1 MLCARNVSRFCC
13 AHYAPSL
20 YESIYTMTTDI
31 QDISKSFRVGDD
43 VPNICKLALPETLT
57 RAQAMNLNLS
67 LAWDF
72 TPFTGHEEAFIAAGL
87 TREKMFNFLRSSTR
101 DEAKRMMKRFDNL
114 HPREKE
120 LVTIDHLIA
129 AEGMDANDAVEIILG
144 QAHRQGATIA
154 SMMVAVA
161 HPDVMRSAIEFA
173 KDPEGFN
180 DRKMV
185 LQTGGSVAV
194 PKNIVNS
201 TYVAGNYTSNKQ
213 VNVNAPSLEDIV
225 RAVDG
230 ID

>member
-1 MLCARNVSRFCC
+1 MKESPSPLALTASNGRFR
-13 AHYAPSL
+13 
-20 YESIYTMTTDI
+20 E
-31 QDISKSFRVGDD
+31 GDD
-43 VPNICKLALPETLT
+43 VPTSLALPDTLT

-67 LAWDF
+67 LPWNF

-87 TREKMFNFLRSSTR
+87 TREKMLNFLRSSTR
-101 DEAKRMMKRFDNL
+101 DEARRMMKRFDNL
-114 HPREKE
+114 HPRERE
-120 LVTIDHLIA
+120 LVTVDHLIA

-161 HPDVMRSAIEFA
+161 HPDVMAKSIEFA
-173 KDPEGFN
+173 KEAEGFN

-194 PKNIVNS
+194 PKSVINS
-201 TYVAGNYTSNKQ
+201 TYVAGNMTTNKQ
-213 VNVNAPSLEDIV
+213 VNINAPSLEDVV

-230 ID
+230 VD